1 MFADVLRKPYQD
13 MKAYLIEQ
21 KNLVVKC
28 FMLNNA
34 NLNRIKQLE
43 IIPVTDEEYKESQFQ
58 VNKILD
64 NIQATCQSLES
75 INKITKADYTFT
87 MVMDKSRIQTMSEES
102 LNHTKNFYKLVQEC
116 VVDGVVA
123 DRYLDDVEQLH
134 FMLNKFLSLIIEN
147 YSICIQRIDGNLKD
161 LEEENQK

>member
-1 MFADVLRKPYQD
+1 MIADVLRKPYQD

-21 KNLVVKC
+21 KNLVIKC
-28 FMLNNA
+28 FVLNNA
-34 NLNRIKQLE
+34 NLKRIKQLD
-43 IIPVTDEEYKESQFQ
+43 IIPVTDEEYKKYQFQ
-58 VNKILD
+58 VNKILN
-64 NIQATCQSLES
+64 NIQATCQSLEK
-75 INKITKADYTFT
+75 INKITKEDYTFM

-116 VVDGVVA
+116 VDDDVVT

-147 YSICIQRIDGNLKD
+147 YSICIERIDGNLKD
-161 LEEENQK
+161 LEGENQK

>member
-1 MFADVLRKPYQD
+1 MIADVLRKPYQD
-13 MKAYLIEQ
+13 MKAFLIEQ

-28 FMLNNA
+28 FVLNNA
-34 NLNRIKQLE
+34 NLKRIKQLE
-43 IIPVTDEEYKESQFQ
+43 IISVTDEDYKESQLQ

-64 NIQATCQSLES
+64 NIQATCQSLEKV
-75 INKITKADYTFT
+75 NKITKSDYTFM

-102 LNHTKNFYKLVQEC
+102 LKHTKNFYKLVQEC

-147 YSICIQRIDGNLKD
+147 YTICIERIEGNLKD